1 MRQQQHST
9 TCLRGQL
16 PYFILI
22 VSDSKRLLH
31 TVIQL
36 QVLATAYGLFSW
48 HERRGKGRQK
58 ALLCSSKESCRHL
71 EGIRQG
77 VILIRRGEKPT
88 DAFEGKELAA
98 ELARGPQSASIRVA
112 MQWRCWPRAHARDLR
127 AGAASFLRLGLL
139 ERCLSLP
146 AIGFDIAI

>member
-16 PYFILI
+16 PYLILI

-36 QVLATAYGLFSW
+36 QVLATAYGLFSG

-88 DAFEGKELAA
+88 EACEGKKLAA

-112 MQWRCWPRAHARDLR
+112 MQSRCWPGTHARDVP
-127 AGAASFLRLGLL
+127 ASAACFLRPGLL